1 MTTTTNDLLLQLQ
14 SVDTTADQLAHRRRT
29 LAERDAATA
38 AQQALADWRRRGDEL
53 RRRITELGEQ
63 IEREEA
69 ESAQIDQH
77 RARLQAQL
85 RTVIAPREAEALQHE
100 IAVLEQRRAGLDD
113 DELAALEDQAALD
126 DELTTITA
134 DGPTL
139 EQAVGD
145 TAAALA
151 AAEAA
156 IDAELAELATTRD
169 AVRGQIDATLIAR
182 YDRLRSQLGV
192 AVARLV
198 GNRCDGCHLDLS
210 AAEAEQVRAVP
221 ADQAADCPNCG
232 RLLIR

>member
-1 MTTTTNDLLLQLQ
+1 MPGVAVIAKVPAAPGKREALASALQLALDN
-14 SVDTTADQLAHRRRT
+14 VVTEPGTRYYLLHADRQ
-29 LAERDAATA
+29 
-38 AQQALADWRRRGDEL
+38 DENL
-53 RRRITELGEQ
+53 LWMYELY
-63 IEREEA
+63 
-69 ESAQIDQH
+69 
-77 RARLQAQL
+77 
-85 RTVIAPREAEALQHE
+85 
-100 IAVLEQRRAGLDD
+100 
-113 DELAALEDQAALD
+113 EDQAALD